1 MIKTGLLC
9 LAALSLLFPAFL
21 FSSVNAKARL
31 SEEQAV
37 KVLLSAIQK
46 ETPHDSHPD
55 MSCLSVSTGESGRDH
70 FDFSVQENYGGTCP
84 GNPNASPRTDRFRVD
99 RSTKKVEWYDPA
111 GGHPRA
117 FKSFLKSRS
126 NK

>member
-9 LAALSLLFPAFL
+9 LAAVSLLFPAFL
-21 FSSVNAKARL
+21 FSTVNAKARL
-31 SEEQAV
+31 SEEQAL
-37 KVLLSAIQK
+37 KVLVSAIQK
-46 ETPHDSHPD
+46 DAPPGSHTD
-55 MSCLSVSTGESGRDH
+55 ASCLSISPGESGRDH

-117 FKSFLKSRS
+117 LKAFLNSRS
-126 NK
+126 HK